1 MKQTVISA
9 AIFLGCALIGT
20 GCSAPAGTEAE
31 SKAEQSVSES
41 PVQPSDSPE
50 PSVSPEPADP
60 PVVTDACSARSYSE
74 AEEVIRG
81 QIKEFGLGRF
91 KEAREYASVQFREA
105 VTLKKFRAI
114 IEEDYSFLLESPKI
128 SFNSCIES
136 NNVIYLQVALTAQK
150 VTVLDYRLIR
160 DQEGLGIDAALITA
174 RSGEVKA

>member
-31 SKAEQSVSES
+31 SKAEQSISES
-41 PVQPSDSPE
+41 PVQPTDSPE
-50 PSVSPEPADP
+50 PTDP

-81 QIKEFGLGRF
+81 QIKEFRLGRF

-136 NNVIYLQVALTAQK
+136 NNVIYLQVALTARK

>member
-1 MKQTVISA
+1 M
-9 AIFLGCALIGT
+9 GT
-20 GCSAPAGTEAE
+20 GCSALTTSETET
-31 SKAEQSVSES
+31 KAEQSTSES
-41 PVQPSDSPE
+41 PVQPSDSPEPSVSPEPSDSPE

-81 QIKEFGLGRF
+81 QIEEFNLGRF

-105 VTLKKFRAI
+105 VTFKEFRSI
-114 IEEDYSFLLESPKI
+114 IKEDYSFLLESPKI

-136 NNVIYLQVALTAQK
+136 DDVIYLQVALTGQK

-160 DQEGLGIDAALITA
+160 DQDGLGIDAALITA
-174 RSGEVKA
+174 RSGEVEA